1 MNTDDLIAQLAQDPA
16 PAPSARVEARL
27 WPWLAGG
34 LALTAAAFALLL
46 GPRPDL
52 AAALAQP
59 VVAAKT
65 LLPLLLGALAL
76 PLALRAVRPGA
87 RPGWPARALWALP
100 LAVVALIALAWLGTP
115 ASERMRLFIG
125 HSIHVCLP
133 AITLLS
139 LPPLVGLIAA
149 LKRGAPVHP
158 TGAGALAG
166 LAAAGLATAL
176 YSTFCIEDSPL
187 FYGVW
192 YSLGIGIATGI
203 GALAGRRWLRW

>member
-1 MNTDDLIAQLAQDPA
+1 MNTDDLIANLVQDPA

-27 WPWLAGG
+27 LPYLGAG
-34 LALTAAAFALLL
+34 LIVTALGFALAL

-59 VVAAKT
+59 MVAAKT
-65 LLPLLLGALAL
+65 VLPLLLAALTL
-76 PLALRAVRPGA
+76 PLALRAARPGA
-87 RPGWPARALWALP
+87 APGWPARALWALP
-100 LAVVALIALAWLGTP
+100 LAVLALLVLALATTAPGDWL
-115 ASERMRLFIG
+115 RLFIG
-125 HSIHVCLP
+125 HSIPVCLP

-139 LPPLVGLIAA
+139 LPPLAGLIAA
-149 LKRGAPVHP
+149 LKRGAPVRP
-158 TGAGALAG
+158 GLAGALAG

-187 FYGVW
+187 FYGIW
-192 YSLGIGIATGI
+192 YSAGIGIATGL